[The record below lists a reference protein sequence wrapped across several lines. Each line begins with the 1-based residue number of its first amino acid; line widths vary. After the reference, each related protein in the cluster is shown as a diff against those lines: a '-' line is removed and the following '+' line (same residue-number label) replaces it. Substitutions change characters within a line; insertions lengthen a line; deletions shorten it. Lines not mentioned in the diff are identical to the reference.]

1 MANVEY
7 HRRWRDRRR
16 AERQSQKQIALGA
29 IDAMLE
35 RASVAG
41 PDVFKGMLE
50 QAHIAREALEAALSA
65 RATAAQ

>member
-1 MANVEY
+1 MATLEY
-7 HRRWRDRRR
+7 HRQWRDRRR
-16 AERQSQKQIALGA
+16 AERQAHKQTALAA

-41 PDVFKGMLE
+41 PDVFKGVLE
-50 QAHIAREALEAALSA
+50 QAHIAREALEAALAA